1 MVSHRVEC
9 PLCSAGITDFL
20 SHSWFPGKLT
30 NERKYVIRPDVGE
43 CTRGRRL
50 PAKGFYHNLMLPQT
64 EAGFGFWCFLSPPG
78 YLCES
83 VLLFERLRAILALT
97 SILVPNGEHLT
108 IIIMLL

>member
-30 NERKYVIRPDVGE
+30 NERKYVIRPVAGE

-64 EAGFGFWCFLSPPG
+64 EAWYGLWWFLFFFPPG

-83 VLLFERLRAILALT
+83 VFA
-97 SILVPNGEHLT
+97 P
-108 IIIMLL
+108 

>member
-50 PAKGFYHNLMLPQT
+50 PAKGFYHNLMLLRQRQGL
-64 EAGFGFWCFLSPPG
+64 GFGVFCPPPPPSPVIYVSLFCSLKG
-78 YLCES
+78 YEPS
-83 VLLFERLRAILALT
+83 
-97 SILVPNGEHLT
+97 
-108 IIIMLL
+108 

>member
-50 PAKGFYHNLMLPQT
+50 LAKGFYHNLMLRGRVWVLVFF
-64 EAGFGFWCFLSPPG
+64 APPW
-78 YLCES
+78 
-83 VLLFERLRAILALT
+83 LF
-97 SILVPNGEHLT
+97 
-108 IIIMLL
+108 M